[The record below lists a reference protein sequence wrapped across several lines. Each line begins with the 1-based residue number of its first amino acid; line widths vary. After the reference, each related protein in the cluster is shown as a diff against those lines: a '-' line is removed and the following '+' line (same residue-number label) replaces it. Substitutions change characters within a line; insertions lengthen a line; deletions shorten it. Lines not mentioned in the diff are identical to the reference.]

1 MEFSQNFSVN
11 EVVSFL
17 KEKILV
23 TSEIEHMIQKEQIN
37 GQTLLDLNDSDLR
50 TLGFSTIR
58 AVKEMQRLIM
68 QCKNEA
74 NGPSVMLCL
83 EEPPFANL
91 HGKILQFSG
100 GCDVIGHLN
109 ENGYLRR
116 RDQKIFTNICV
127 EILVS
132 EAVKRGYKKNYPPS
146 ALKVDLAKSIV
157 EEFPKLK
164 LKLEGT
170 TGYGHYYDPLRGS
183 GFIENK
189 LKTLRKQMAIE
200 DKMYKKQKRSG
211 STVELDASLLEDDS
225 PILKKIKW
233 LKETTPNKD
242 NKAEIYNIMKESHDY
257 RRLEIQLK
265 PMTLTDI
272 LEKYP
277 RFCDAYE
284 GGLIDCEFEMNY
296 PECKKFM
303 EIFPPLIQKILKMDQ
318 DCVQCDDDGLKS
330 LLVLSKI
337 LPPLNTKGRKGQE
350 QWALFKFQGAGCN
363 VGYYAETRPPSLRQ
377 PFLLVIGPKSHPEEF
392 FLILDKKV
400 VPVGN
405 SSLLAFYRLFA
416 SFWIFG
422 IEYYEKL
429 ATFFNFF
436 EAILFGM
443 DPKPSVASLL
453 AALDFV

>member
-1 MEFSQNFSVN
+1 MA
-11 EVVSFL
+11 
-17 KEKILV
+17 
-23 TSEIEHMIQKEQIN
+23 M
-37 GQTLLDLNDSDLR
+37 NDSDLR

-74 NGPSVMLCL
+74 NGPSVMLCP
-83 EEPPFANL
+83 EEPP
-91 HGKILQFSG
+91 
-100 GCDVIGHLN
+100 
-109 ENGYLRR
+109 
-116 RDQKIFTNICV
+116 
-127 EILVS
+127 
-132 EAVKRGYKKNYPPS
+132 
-146 ALKVDLAKSIV
+146 
-157 EEFPKLK
+157 
-164 LKLEGT
+164 
-170 TGYGHYYDPLRGS
+170 GHYYDPLRGS

-200 DKMYKKQKRSG
+200 DKMYKKQKRSHSTYASSSSFESSEDADTSG

-242 NKAEIYNIMKESHDY
+242 NKAGIYNIMKESHDY

-318 DCVQCDDDGLKS
+318 DCVQCDDGRLQRW
-330 LLVLSKI
+330 I
-337 LPPLNTKGRKGQE
+337 L
-350 QWALFKFQGAGCN
+350 C
-363 VGYYAETRPPSLRQ
+363 
-377 PFLLVIGPKSHPEEF
+377 
-392 FLILDKKV
+392 
-400 VPVGN
+400 
-405 SSLLAFYRLFA
+405 
-416 SFWIFG
+416 
-422 IEYYEKL
+422 
-429 ATFFNFF
+429 
-436 EAILFGM
+436 
-443 DPKPSVASLL
+443 
-453 AALDFV
+453 